1 MKKLLLFII
10 VFGLIGGLLWNF
22 SSETKYQSFI
32 SQVVD
37 STATKRINFTVEK
50 GERVKNIGKE
60 LETKEIINSAWA
72 FYRYVKESG
81 LGPEIEAGRFLL
93 KQSYTIPEIAEM
105 LTRSSISEVA
115 ITIREGL
122 TIKQIDEYLAKEKV
136 LSAGAFG
143 ECAKNCELDYGFL
156 GSRPR
161 GHDLEGYLF
170 PDTYYIE
177 LEGITAKKVIQKML
191 NNFDRKYSQKMRED
205 TQRAGFTIHQILTMA
220 SIIEKEER
228 SSQNRPL
235 VAGVLWKRYENNIG
249 LGADATI
256 RYITEDWTGSLTT
269 KELSL
274 DSLYNTRKYAG
285 LPPGPITNPGL
296 ASIKASIY
304 PKGSEYWYYLHENN
318 GTIRFGKTL
327 EEHNLNKQ
335 KYL

>member
-1 MKKLLLFII
+1 LKKLLLFII

-191 NNFDRKYSQKMRED
+191 NKQRNILNPLTEGWHFHLHNFQTIIKVLPEFPQPYLFFQIPVRTCDNTDISLYGNRLPHPLKFSFFKNPQKFELYSWRYISDFIQ
-205 TQRAGFTIHQILTMA
+205 
-220 SIIEKEER
+220 
-228 SSQNRPL
+228 QNRS
-235 VAGVLWKRYENNIG
+235 AGRDLETAPGVIYGTSKRTFHMAEKF
-249 LGADATI
+249 AF
-256 RYITEDWTGSLTT
+256 
-269 KELSL
+269 KQV
-274 DSLYNTRKYAG
+274 
-285 LPPGPITNPGL
+285 
-296 ASIKASIY
+296 
-304 PKGSEYWYYLHENN
+304 
-318 GTIRFGKTL
+318 FG
-327 EEHNLNKQ
+327 
-335 KYL
+335 